1 MKIGIRKSVE
11 IGIVS
16 VGPSLDTKLGVI
28 PGSSR
33 FTVVEL
39 NISQRIMPL
48 ECTLEKWRTN
58 LSDMWHNL
66 LSQVDA
72 GLKAGNAYHV
82 KRNSWPKVR
91 GVAMNPVEHPHGG
104 VNHQHIGQASMVRRD
119 ASPRRTGGLRGQDA
133 ASAGKAD

>member
-48 ECTLEKWRTN
+48 E
-58 LSDMWHNL
+58 
-66 LSQVDA
+66 
-72 GLKAGNAYHV
+72 
-82 KRNSWPKVR
+82 VR

-104 VNHQHIGQASMVRRD
+104 VNHQHIGQASTVRRD